1 MSLHPPNM
9 TDSKGRLLPT
19 SFIPFC
25 AYQSNVLGLFS
36 PNFPFTSCILTQNT
50 VLDGQLCY
58 SFNVS
63 AFSTQVL
70 KKGRHNGLMMLL
82 DFGPTKN
89 KKIQTNL
96 DSEWRKESKRINRS
110 KKDQDSVRVF
120 VQTLS
125 RFSSYETGSFA
136 MSSLQKM
143 IGTESFLDFPDGI
156 KKCQVE
162 DLEECL
168 TSAFFRSIKER
179 CGCIPW
185 GLDKLRAE
193 DSGVS
198 HSVVWA
204 TTPTPGGLL
213 HCGGPPVCD

>member
-36 PNFPFTSCILTQNT
+36 HNLPFKSCILTQTT

-58 SFNVS
+58 SFNIS
-63 AFSTQVL
+63 SFATHAL
-70 KKGRHNGLMMLL
+70 KKGRHNGLLMLL

-89 KKIQTNL
+89 IKVQKKI
-96 DSEWRKESKRINRS
+96 DPEWKRETERIIRS
-110 KKDQDSVRVF
+110 NKDKNSVRVF
-120 VQTLS
+120 IQTLS
-125 RFSSYETGSFA
+125 RFSSFETGSFA

-143 IGTESFLDFPDGI
+143 IGTNSFLDFPDDM

-162 DLEECL
+162 DLEECY
-168 TSAFFRSIKER
+168 TNNFFRAVKER
-179 CGCIPW
+179 CNCIPW